1 MAKAVALHG
10 VGLAFGAHVTASGG
24 VKRELGKRRR
34 RAAPLMHTM
43 PTTTTRHDD
52 MLEDGRRAAVAM
64 ATRLFLFWCS

>member
-43 PTTTTRHDD
+43 PATTRHDD